1 MGENP
6 FRVESHEV
14 EGRRQRVKRFMTR
27 VMTTMTKV
35 FAKRATRGTA
45 ANTSCS
51 GQAQQNSLGRR
62 QAQAHAHAQV
72 VSRRRIA
79 RRQDRARTLLCKA
92 EANEEEAVATPPAS
106 PSPSPTPATSST
118 DAPSEIPK
126 KAITG
131 TPIKK
136 TCMLVVGATGT
147 LGRQVV
153 KKALDDGYEVRCLVR
168 ARERPADFLRD
179 WGAIVVNGD
188 LTKPESLPSA
198 LVGVHTVVDCAT
210 GRPEESVKEVD
221 WEGKVALIQ
230 SCQAMKIQKYVFFS
244 IFKCDQHPDVPL
256 MGIKHSTEKFLEES
270 GIDYTVIRLCGFMQ
284 AIINQY
290 AVPILE
296 EKSVYGTDDQTK
308 IAYMDT
314 TDIARL
320 TLAALQK
327 ESLSKKVVTFA
338 GPQAFTVQ
346 QVIGLCER
354 YAGADAKVSKVPLW
368 QLSATRFLTSLFQW
382 TVDVTDRMAFAEV
395 LSSNQSFTAPMAET
409 YEELGIDPNQTTT
422 LEQYLQEYHTVVL
435 KKLKEV
441 GASSRQG
448 DSYL

>member
-1 MGENP
+1 
-6 FRVESHEV
+6 
-14 EGRRQRVKRFMTR
+14 MTR

-51 GQAQQNSLGRR
+51 GQAMQNSLGRR
-62 QAQAHAHAQV
+62 HAHAHAQV
-72 VSRRRIA
+72 VSRRKA
-79 RRQDRARTLLCKA
+79 RLLCKA
-92 EANEEEAVATPPAS
+92 EANEEEAVAPA
-106 PSPSPTPATSST
+106 PAAKKTSSS
-118 DAPSEIPK
+118 APSTVDSAK
-126 KAITG
+126 KAMTG

-244 IFKCDQHPDVPL
+244 ILNCDKHPDVPL
-256 MGIKHSTEKFLEES
+256 MSIKHSTEKFLAES
-270 GIDYTVIRLCGFMQ
+270 GVDYTVVRLCGFMQ

-314 TDIARL
+314 TDIAKL

-327 ESLSKKVVTFA
+327 ESLSNKVVTFA

-354 YAGADAKVSKVPLW
+354 YAGADAKVSKIALW

-382 TVDVTDRMAFAEV
+382 TVDVTDRMAFAEI
-395 LSSNQSFTAPMAET
+395 LSSNASFTAPMAET
-409 YEELGIDPNQTTT
+409 YEELGVDPNQTTT
-422 LEQYLQEYHTVVL
+422 LEQYLQEYHTMVL

-448 DSYL
+448 DYYL

>member
-1 MGENP
+1 
-6 FRVESHEV
+6 
-14 EGRRQRVKRFMTR
+14 
-27 VMTTMTKV
+27 MTTVNKV
-35 FAKRATRGTA
+35 VMKRGTA
-45 ANTSCS
+45 VLGASHSRGVSGAGATTMCSCS
-51 GQAQQNSLGRR
+51 GQQ
-62 QAQAHAHAQV
+62 QAQSSVASLAFGERKVKGSV
-72 VSRRRIA
+72 VATASATTQRALVVRRRNL
-79 RRQDRARTLLCKA
+79 RCKA
-92 EANEEEAVATPPAS
+92 EANGAEEPATPEAPAA
-106 PSPSPTPATSST
+106 P
-118 DAPSEIPK
+118 APSEPAASEAK
-126 KAITG
+126 ESATPSALGG
-131 TPIKK
+131 TPVKK
-136 TCMLVVGATGT
+136 TSMLVVGATGT

-153 KKALDDGYEVRCLVR
+153 RKALDDGYEVRCLVR

-230 SCQAMKIQKYVFFS
+230 CCQAMKIQKYVFYS
-244 IFKCDQHPDVPL
+244 IYKCDEHPNVPL
-256 MGIKHSTEKFLEES
+256 MSIKHSTEKFLEES
-270 GIDYTVIRLCGFMQ
+270 GIDFTIIRLCGFMQ
-284 AIINQY
+284 ALINAY

-296 EKSVYGTDDQTK
+296 EKTVFGTDDQTK

-314 TDIARL
+314 QDIAKL

-327 ESLSKKVVTFA
+327 EESSRKTLTFA

-354 YAGADAKVSKVPLW
+354 YAGADAKVSKVPVW
-368 QLSATRFLTSLFQW
+368 QLTATKALTSFFQW
-382 TVDVTDRMAFAEV
+382 TVDVNDRMAFAEV
-395 LSSNQSFTAPMAET
+395 LSSNQTFTVPMQDT
-409 YEELGIDPNQTTT
+409 YQELGVDPTQTTT
-422 LEQYLQEYHTVVL
+422 LEQYLQEYHTMVL

-448 DSYL
+448 DYYL